1 MQSVKITIQGDYIDC
16 QIYRGRLY
24 LWTFDGQLK
33 IFKWY
38 DLVNSLPNSKRD
50 ELPLKFCFLEGNYLY
65 KNDLVELF
73 HDKDFKNIL
82 LEKFSLVSK
91 QKYELTEKQVDKFLY
106 GEQDTP
112 SNLLPTD
119 TEIYSNTL
127 YFITE
132 KGLFSSSAH
141 RNNTKYPVSSKPNKL
156 WDCNLLSIKANK
168 YPQLALSGG
177 GEGLYE
183 FDLSSE
189 FRKRWNKQEPIQV
202 SKKHSSFA
210 NYTFWSIYNSSLVEN
225 SYMALFDLSKVE
237 NENNDDYSNIRRIK
251 YKRSFKEDINERKI
265 FKSAGDRDFL
275 SWGVDDKIYRATD
288 YGFEI
293 VRFKNRPNKEEGE
306 DYFTQVQSLNLQ
318 VWKGKVIDGGA
329 SYFGTIVECENALVV
344 LLSNGQTKTIEGP
357 ITRWRIYPRSMN
369 YQNHLH
375 VIKDDRLEIF
385 SFNQDYFLNQNDK
398 LLGIEHRVPKDRF
411 RNV

>member
-1 MQSVKITIQGDYIDC
+1 MQPVKISIQGDYLDC

-24 LWTFDGQLK
+24 LWTFDGKLK
-33 IFKWY
+33 VYKWY
-38 DLVNSLPNSKRD
+38 DLINALPNSKRD
-50 ELPLKFCFLEGNYLY
+50 ELPLKFCFLDGNYLY

-73 HDKDFKNIL
+73 HDKDFKKIL
-82 LEKFSLVSK
+82 LDKFSIVSK
-91 QKYELTEKQVDKFLY
+91 QKYELTEKQLNKFLY

-119 TEIYSNTL
+119 TEIYGNTL
-127 YFITE
+127 YYITE
-132 KGLFSSSAH
+132 EGLFSSSAH
-141 RNNTKYPVSSKPNKL
+141 RNNTKYPVSSKPNKH

-177 GEGLYE
+177 GEGLFE

-189 FRKRWNKQEPIQV
+189 FRNRWNKKEPIQV

-210 NYTFWSIYNSSLVEN
+210 NYTFWSIYNSSLVDN
-225 SYMALFDLSKVE
+225 SYMALFDLSKVD
-237 NENNDDYSNIRRIK
+237 NDDNDVFDFGRTK
-251 YKRSFKEDINERKI
+251 YKRNFNQEINERKI
-265 FKSAGDRDFL
+265 FNSIGNPNYL

-288 YGFEI
+288 NGFEI
-293 VRFKNRPNKEEGE
+293 VRFKNNPDKEKGE

-318 VWKGKVIDGGA
+318 SWKGKVIDGGT

-344 LLSNGQTKTIEGP
+344 LLSNGQSKTIHGP

-375 VIKDDRLEIF
+375 VIKDDKIEIY
-385 SFNQDYFLNQNDK
+385 SFNQDYFLNQDEK
-398 LLGIEHRVPKDRF
+398 LLGIEHKKPRDWF
-411 RNV
+411 RNS

>member
-1 MQSVKITIQGDYIDC
+1 
-16 QIYRGRLY
+16 
-24 LWTFDGQLK
+24 
-33 IFKWY
+33 
-38 DLVNSLPNSKRD
+38 
-50 ELPLKFCFLEGNYLY
+50 
-65 KNDLVELF
+65 
-73 HDKDFKNIL
+73 
-82 LEKFSLVSK
+82 
-91 QKYELTEKQVDKFLY
+91 
-106 GEQDTP
+106 
-112 SNLLPTD
+112 
-119 TEIYSNTL
+119 
-127 YFITE
+127 
-132 KGLFSSSAH
+132 
-141 RNNTKYPVSSKPNKL
+141 
-156 WDCNLLSIKANK
+156 
-168 YPQLALSGG
+168 
-177 GEGLYE
+177 
-183 FDLSSE
+183 
-189 FRKRWNKQEPIQV
+189 
-202 SKKHSSFA
+202 
-210 NYTFWSIYNSSLVEN
+210 
-225 SYMALFDLSKVE
+225 MALFDLSKVE